1 MADKMKPLE
10 KTSSSL
16 FDALSADASVGRA
29 SNAADELV
37 SKRASSSAIVSA
49 LLGALSF
56 LSLVN
61 LGFLFFAALGF
72 LAAIFALFA
81 IKKSGGELAGR
92 SFALVGLAASLAG
105 AISGPLSAATYR
117 ADFERQAD
125 KFCKIWFETAASGDL
140 LALRQLG
147 RPHWDRAPIVDE
159 KDAIKYWAASIQD
172 EDAHRETHSFLTNRS
187 LLTLAALGE
196 RAKPTFYATEYLT
209 LNSKAEVTTR
219 VYAVTVAPE
228 KEGEAKETFFLKLTV
243 ERRYRKTAKGE
254 KSIGWNV
261 HPGDWR
267 PVELDENGRPVL
279 KTLDE

>member
-1 MADKMKPLE
+1 MADKLKPLE

-37 SKRASSSAIVSA
+37 SKRASALAIVSA
-49 LLGALSF
+49 LLGAASF

-72 LAAIFALFA
+72 LAAVCALGA

-92 SFALVGLAASLAG
+92 SFALVGLAASFSG
-105 AISGPLSAATYR
+105 AISGPLAVATYR

-125 KFCKIWFETAASGDL
+125 KFCKIWFETAASGDFI
-140 LALRQLG
+140 AMRQLT
-147 RPHWDRAPIVDE
+147 RSHWDRAPIVDE
-159 KDAIKYWAASIQD
+159 KDAIKYWAAAIQD
-172 EDAHRETHSFLTNRS
+172 EDAHRETHSFLTNRT
-187 LLTLAALGE
+187 LLTLAKLGE
-196 RAKPTFYATEYLT
+196 RAKPTFYATEYLAI
-209 LNSKAEVTTR
+209 NSKAEVTTR

-228 KEGEAKETFFLKLTV
+228 KEGEAKQTFFLKLTV
-243 ERRYRKTAKGE
+243 ERRLRKTARGE
-254 KSIGWNV
+254 KSVGWNV

-279 KTLDE
+279 KKLDE